1 MFYTLIL
8 LAVPAQGPSVRDV
21 VRHEVEQVRPV
32 RYLGPRP
39 RVGEFTEPMKPSD
52 YLPSVVEPIP
62 VPVPIPAPDLRSP
75 RERVA
80 KMIPRRP

>member
-21 VRHEVEQVRPV
+21 VRQEVEQVRPV

-52 YLPSVVEPIP
+52 YLPPAVEPIP
-62 VPVPIPAPDLRSP
+62 TPDLRSP